1 MDAFRMM
8 LDQALESIIIPE
20 SLRQRRVAVLFIA
33 LDQAGQSTG
42 AGVVGRAG
50 ANVGARP
57 GGGRAEFKA

>member
-8 LDQALESIIIPE
+8 LDQAPESIIIPE
-20 SLRQRRVAVLFIA
+20 PSRRLVASLF
-33 LDQAGQSTG
+33 
-42 AGVVGRAG
+42 GVTIVEWVERG